1 MSAWRYIPGRW
12 WIFAIPHTVFLV
24 VGIVILLAY
33 TNGLRAPDT
42 WFPMDEMLFLGIFF
56 IAFPPLFTAVLL
68 FRIRRGNIREET
80 LLEEGIPVE
89 AVLLSMTET
98 GTTVNNAPEI
108 EMELSLNLP
117 DGSTRIVR
125 HRCFVSLLNIVR
137 LSPGD
142 RLLATVDPEDPE
154 RMVVITSNVIPESE
168 G

>member
-1 MSAWRYIPGRW
+1 MNAWRYIPGRW
-12 WIFAIPHTVFLV
+12 WIFAIPPIVFLV

-33 TNGLRAPDT
+33 ANGLRTPDS

-68 FRIRRGNIREET
+68 VRIRRGNIREEA
-80 LLEEGIPVE
+80 LLENGVPVE
-89 AVLLSMTET
+89 AVLLSMMET

-117 DGSTRIVR
+117 DGSTRVVR
-125 HRCFVSLLNIVR
+125 HKCFVSILDIVR

-142 RLLATVDPEDPE
+142 RLQVTMDPEDPD
-154 RMVVITSNVIPESE
+154 RMVVITRFSE
-168 G
+168 GGHS

>member
-12 WIFAIPHTVFLV
+12 WIFAIPHIVFLV

-33 TNGLRAPDT
+33 ANGLRAPDT

-56 IAFPPLFTAVLL
+56 IAFPPLFTAALL
-68 FRIRRGNIREET
+68 VRIRRGNTREEA
-80 LLEEGIPVE
+80 LLREGIPVE
-89 AVLLSMTET
+89 AVLLSMMET

-117 DGSTRIVR
+117 DGGTRIVR
-125 HRCFVSLLNIVR
+125 HRCFVSLLDLAR

-142 RLLATVDPEDPE
+142 RLHASVGPEDPD
-154 RMVVITSNVIPESE
+154 RMVVITSKVIRESD
-168 G
+168 

>member
-1 MSAWRYIPGRW
+1 MNAWRYIPGRW
-12 WIFAIPHTVFLV
+12 WIFAIPHIVFLV

-33 TNGLRAPDT
+33 ANGLRTPDS

-68 FRIRRGNIREET
+68 VRIRRGNIREEA
-80 LLEEGIPVE
+80 LLENGVPVE
-89 AVLLSMTET
+89 AVLLSMMET

-117 DGSTRIVR
+117 DGGTRVVR
-125 HRCFVSLLNIVR
+125 HRCFVSLLDIAR

-142 RLLATVDPEDPE
+142 RLQAAVDPEDPD
-154 RMVVITSNVIPESE
+154 RMVVVTSRIIPE